1 MSDTTFDYEGEDSKK
16 YKVIIGITQDEDL
29 FINIIEFNNQ
39 EDIYSSNYY
48 LSSLNEKFLNVIK
61 FKTINHFKSLCE
73 ENIRK
78 KTLVIHAPYKSV
90 INSVWKVF
98 PGN

>member
-48 LSSLNEKFLNVIK
+48 LSSLNEKF
-61 FKTINHFKSLCE
+61 
-73 ENIRK
+73 
-78 KTLVIHAPYKSV
+78 
-90 INSVWKVF
+90 
-98 PGN
+98 